1 MKLKVDFKK
10 MIQDEKIRFSLM
22 LFVLAILTYLVSKA
36 DSPEPQVQNEEIVQ
50 LDALIPEGFVLL
62 PLDLVN
68 REAISS
74 IVGSTAVIDL
84 FTVNAQ
90 TLNPSKK
97 IATRIKIIRTPRNPD
112 QFALLV
118 QENETPQILNYTGPY
133 FAVIQNKATQGSKLV
148 PKKQSQD
155 IQISYQ
161 E

>member
-1 MKLKVDFKK
+1 MKLKIDFKK
-10 MIQDEKIRFSLM
+10 LIQDEKTKFSLM
-22 LFVLAILTYLVSKA
+22 FLVLAVLTYFVSKA
-36 DSPEPQVQNEEIVQ
+36 DVPEPKPETEETVQ
-50 LDALIPEGFVLL
+50 LDALIPEGYVLL

-68 REAISS
+68 REALSS

-90 TLNPSKK
+90 TLSPSKK

-118 QENETPQILNYTGPY
+118 LENETPQILNYTGPY
-133 FAVIQNKATQGSKLV
+133 FAVIQNKTTTGSKLV
-148 PKKQSQD
+148 PKIRLQD
-155 IQISYQ
+155 ISISYQ

>member
-1 MKLKVDFKK
+1 MKLKFDFKK
-10 MIQDEKIRFSLM
+10 TIQDEKIKFSMMFLI
-22 LFVLAILTYLVSKA
+22 LAVLTYFVSKA
-36 DSPEPQVQNEEIVQ
+36 DTPPPKPQEEEVVQ
-50 LDALIPEGFVLL
+50 LDSLIPEGFVLL

-68 REAISS
+68 REALSS
-74 IVGSTAVIDL
+74 IMGSTAVIDL

-90 TLNPSKK
+90 TLSPSKK

-118 QENETPQILNYTGPY
+118 RENETPQILNYAGPY
-133 FAVIQNKATQGSKLV
+133 FAVIQNKASSGGKLV
-148 PKKQSQD
+148 PKTYSQD